1 MDDTPA
7 VAAAIEPAELFVSPQ
22 EADEDQELEPEPPD
36 DDPPRRDGREDVLR
50 EQADRLD
57 SLTRPLHLPQGLPED
72 PARRVAGRPRDLFDP
87 RSMMTRRLARIYLE
101 QGYPG
106 LAVRVLDE
114 LLRREP
120 AATDLTGLLEAAR
133 AEEKRLAETPSPRT
147 RRKA

>member
-1 MDDTPA
+1 
-7 VAAAIEPAELFVSPQ
+7 
-22 EADEDQELEPEPPD
+22 
-36 DDPPRRDGREDVLR
+36 
-50 EQADRLD
+50 
-57 SLTRPLHLPQGLPED
+57 
-72 PARRVAGRPRDLFDP
+72 LFDP

-120 AATDLTGLLEAAR
+120 AATDLTGLLDAAR
-133 AEEKRLAETPSPRT
+133 AEERRLAETPSPRT